1 MIPWCHYDSAERQDQ
16 FLAHDVNWVER
27 QTNCQENQTFVHKP
41 SWSRKKWCDRC
52 LEVSKSSPSQNLC
65 QKSMIFA
72 IIQVSSILPPNNKK
86 TDGTVRPKSVPGTIR
101 SFFSTCFPT
110 ATTNDVCLH
119 RICQPRGS
127 QGECLGVVHL
137 PGTWQLNPNGNPL
150 CFGYFHG
157 NNDVWHILKR
167 KRHFHRKYSPFLFAL
182 LFVGVSSLNEII
194 LNKQWGLSRH
204 ACSVTIWDYDIYS
217 HASIHV

>member
-16 FLAHDVNWVER
+16 FLAHYVNCVER
-27 QTNCQENQTFVHKP
+27 QTNCQENQTFVRKP

-52 LEVSKSSPSQNLC
+52 LEVSKSPPSQNLC

-110 ATTNDVCLH
+110 ATTNDMCLH

-150 CFGYFHG
+150 CFGDFHG
-157 NNDVWHILKR
+157 NNDV
-167 KRHFHRKYSPFLFAL
+167 
-182 LFVGVSSLNEII
+182 N
-194 LNKQWGLSRH
+194 
-204 ACSVTIWDYDIYS
+204 DIF
-217 HASIHV
+217 